1 MLTILAGEAVTVA
14 HDCRI
19 PFLHAAGGC
28 GTAYGALQISD
39 RLSCVQPPH
48 RMARRLNTSGPA
60 SWGLTPR
67 TCAHA
72 ESPPEV
78 LAKPDAGLIASCR
91 FVPAGRN
98 PDTLRS
104 GRRQHTQSLTR
115 TRFKYP
121 NQEHVGHPAREPI

>member
-1 MLTILAGEAVTVA
+1 MAAAWTSRIIAIFAVAPVTMDHGRVKE
-14 HDCRI
+14 
-19 PFLHAAGGC
+19 G
-28 GTAYGALQISD
+28 
-39 RLSCVQPPH
+39 RLD
-48 RMARRLNTSGPA
+48 TSGPA
-60 SWGLTPR
+60 PWGLTPR